1 MLDQSHAS
9 FSNKMA
15 SIEVEWKEGEWEII
29 GEGGTKGDVKGF
41 ISAINVR
48 TTCRRSTVYC

>member
-48 TTCRRSTVYC
+48 TKDYL